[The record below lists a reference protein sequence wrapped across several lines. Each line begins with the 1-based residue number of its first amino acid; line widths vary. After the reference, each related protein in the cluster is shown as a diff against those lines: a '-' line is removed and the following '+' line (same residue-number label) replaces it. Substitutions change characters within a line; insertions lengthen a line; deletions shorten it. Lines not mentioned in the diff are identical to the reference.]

1 MIISRTPYR
10 VSLFGGGTDYPDWY
24 LRNNGAVISFSINR
38 YSYITC
44 RYLPQF
50 FDFKY
55 RIRYFKREEVNE
67 ISEIQHPSIRECIR
81 MSSIIHGLDIIH
93 HGDLPAMSGLGTSS
107 SFTVGMIHAL
117 EALKGAATKKQDL
130 AIKAIEIEQKIL
142 KENVGSQDQV
152 AAAFG
157 GLNRINFH
165 TDGKFSVNKLIISRE
180 RVKQIEDSICMFYTG
195 IIRIANTITGSQ
207 IENIRNGLDL
217 SNVMEVVDEFEELV
231 GESGNFVENFG
242 KLLERQWE
250 IKKNYADN
258 ISNNF
263 IDQIYLKAKNNGAI
277 GGKLL
282 GAGSGGFILFVTEDK
297 KRLINA
303 LNEVLHVPIEID
315 TEGSKIIHYE

>member
-67 ISEIQHPSIRECIR
+67 ISEIQHPSIRECIK
-81 MSSIIHGLDIIH
+81 MSSITHGLDIIH

-130 AIKAIEIEQKIL
+130 AIRAIEIEQKIL

-180 RVKQIEDSICMFYTG
+180 RVKQIEGSICMFYTG

-217 SNVMEVVDEFEELV
+217 SNVMDVVDEFEDLL
-231 GESGNFVENFG
+231 GKSGNFVENFG

-263 IDQIYLKAKNNGAI
+263 IDKIYMKAKNNGAI

>member
-24 LRNNGAVISFSINR
+24 LKNTGAVISFAINR

-50 FDFKY
+50 FEYKY
-55 RIRYFKREEVNE
+55 RIRYFRREEVNE

-81 MSSIIHGLDIIH
+81 LSSIDDGLDIIH

-107 SFTVGMIHAL
+107 SFTVGMIHVL
-117 EALKGAATKKQDL
+117 ETLKGKVIKKQDL
-130 AIKAIEIEQKIL
+130 ANRAIEIEQKIL
-142 KENVGSQDQV
+142 KEYVGSQDQV
-152 AAAFG
+152 IAAFG
-157 GLNRINFH
+157 GFNRINFH
-165 TDGKFSVNKLIISRE
+165 INGGFSVDRLIVTKE
-180 RVKQIEDSICMFYTG
+180 RVEELKNCICIFYTG
-195 IIRIANTITGSQ
+195 ITRIASEISRNQ
-207 IENIRNGLDL
+207 IQSIKNGLDL
-217 SNVMEVVDEFEELV
+217 NNTLNIVNEFEEIL
-231 GESGNFVENFG
+231 GQSSNFVENFG

-250 IKKNYADN
+250 IKKKYANN
-258 ISNNF
+258 ITNQF
-263 IDQIYLKAKNNGAI
+263 IDELYAKAKKNGAI

-282 GAGSGGFILFVTEDK
+282 GAGSGGFILFVTNDRK
-297 KRLINA
+297 KLICA